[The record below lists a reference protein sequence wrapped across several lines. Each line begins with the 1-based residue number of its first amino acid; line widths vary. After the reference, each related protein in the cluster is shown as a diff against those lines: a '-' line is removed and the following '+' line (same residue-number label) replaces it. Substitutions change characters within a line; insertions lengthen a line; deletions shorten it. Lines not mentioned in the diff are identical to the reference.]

1 MHNFTDSSFF
11 NNLKELYTGSRKH
24 IAYLS
29 SALVLL
35 VCIALIIFIVQKTRK
50 PKTIER
56 FERELVT
63 EEELLVPDGPQ
74 GLRGYITSRETKEL
88 WSEEEIERWLT
99 LPSEKELSDLKS
111 ANDKIASDIVGAAP

>member
-1 MHNFTDSSFF
+1 MRNVIDSSFF
-11 NNLKELYTGSRKH
+11 NNLKEFFTGSRKY

-35 VCIALIIFIVQKTRK
+35 VCVALVIFIVQKTRK
-50 PKTIER
+50 PKTIEQ

-63 EEELLVPDGPQ
+63 EGELLVPDGPQ
-74 GLRGYITSRETKEL
+74 GLRGYITSRKTKEV

-99 LPSEKELSDLKS
+99 LPSEKELTDLKN
-111 ANDKIASDIVGAAP
+111 ANDKIVSDILGAAP